1 MLQTHDQWR
10 ASKYGADTIMREN
23 AFQNSEMNRE
33 VFWLGLSKQD
43 CPTLVV
49 RTKAHDGIYYD
60 EDPKVGHP
68 LP

>member
-1 MLQTHDQWR
+1 MLQSHAVWR
-10 ASKYGADTIMREN
+10 TSKYGSETIVREN
-23 AFQNSEMNRE
+23 AFQDSEMNRE

-60 EDPKVGHP
+60 EDPKVGH
-68 LP
+68 L